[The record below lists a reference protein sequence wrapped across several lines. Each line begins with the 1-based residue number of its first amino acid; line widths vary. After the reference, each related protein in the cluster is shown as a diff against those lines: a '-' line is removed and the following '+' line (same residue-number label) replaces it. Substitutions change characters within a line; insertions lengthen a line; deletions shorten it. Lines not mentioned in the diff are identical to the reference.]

1 MRKFIPLCLAL
12 ALSVTALFPQQNA
25 DAATSDVFLNSI
37 SEHKTEIRHGHDKNE
52 PYLKKEKRFYPRS
65 LHHPKLN
72 VYNVSSGSDISYK
85 TSDDSIVKIKAL
97 DNNTC
102 EYTGVKVGTAT
113 ITVTVREPL
122 FLFMNNTTNLKFKVA
137 VTPEAVSVKS
147 EKIRTTEFEVR
158 EKKFVRYNILP
169 SISDEI
175 PAFESLDKEI
185 AVVNKNGR
193 VTAKSAGTTYI
204 KATINNGSSDKCK
217 IIVE

>member
-52 PYLKKEKRFYPRS
+52 PYLKKEKDS
-65 LHHPKLN
+65 ILVNTSSKLN

-137 VTPEAVSVKS
+137 VTPEAVSVKFR
-147 EKIRTTEFEVR
+147 KNKYKFEVG
-158 EKKFVRYNILP
+158 EKKIVRYNILP